1 VAGLDQADI
10 WDAYASGGNAEPLFR
25 HADDIPFQFMGVEK
39 ANQGSLNVT
48 MILIAHVAPLKV
60 TVDVVA
66 IGAVLDG
73 EICSMV
79 S

>member
-1 VAGLDQADI
+1 
-10 WDAYASGGNAEPLFR
+10 
-25 HADDIPFQFMGVEK
+25 MGVEK

-48 MILIAHVAPLKV
+48 MILIAHVALLKV